1 MTYWLAQ
8 TYLKIFD
15 RKFTVKGECGNGT
28 LQANVSGDVI
38 ILRGCVRRNSGPL
51 GGREN

>member
-8 TYLKIFD
+8 TYLKIFY
-15 RKFTVKGECGNGT
+15 RKSTVKGECGNGT
-28 LQANVSGDVI
+28 LQATASGDVI
-38 ILRGCVRRNSGPL
+38 ILKGYVRRNSGPF